1 MHKMCEVW
9 VDTDPKQQ
17 YRGVQKMNNPDHSN
31 PSEEISVM
39 AEPLSTYP
47 NGVMFRTKDRELFF
61 QHDILAMN
69 DRKETFP
76 ITLLFRDRTGYRSIN
91 RILSEGYVPKIYP
104 PAYSWRFILEN
115 RDGLLIG
122 LKESQFDQVVDTN
135 LKGAFLCMQLAAK
148 RMIRQRSGRIIS
160 ISSFTGV
167 HGNAGQTN
175 YAASKAG
182 LIGLTK
188 SAARELGSR
197 GITVNAIAPGY
208 IDTDMTA
215 ALSDQVKETILAEI
229 PLKRIGMPED
239 IAAAAAFL
247 ASDDAAYITGQVLEV
262 GGGMGL

>member
-1 MHKMCEVW
+1 MQKLSGKTALVTGASRGIGRAIALRLAAEGASVAVNYNGSEAKAAEV
-9 VDTDPKQQ
+9 VEQIRAAGGTAFAVQANVADASSVAAMFDTVLKEF
-17 YRGVQKMNNPDHSN
+17 GN
-31 PSEEISVM
+31 
-39 AEPLSTYP
+39 L
-47 NGVMFRTKDRELFF
+47 
-61 QHDILAMN
+61 DILVNNAG
-69 DRKETFP
+69 
-76 ITLLFRDRTGYRSIN
+76 IT
-91 RILSEGYVPKIYP
+91 
-104 PAYSWRFILEN
+104 A
-115 RDGLLIG
+115 DGLLIG
-122 LKESQFDQVVDTN
+122 MKEEQFDRVVDTN
-135 LKGAFLCMQLAAK
+135 LKGAYLCMQLAAK
-148 RMIRQRSGRIIS
+148 RMLRQRSGRIIS

>member
-1 MHKMCEVW
+1 M
-9 VDTDPKQQ
+9 
-17 YRGVQKMNNPDHSN
+17 
-31 PSEEISVM
+31 
-39 AEPLSTYP
+39 
-47 NGVMFRTKDRELFF
+47 
-61 QHDILAMN
+61 
-69 DRKETFP
+69 
-76 ITLLFRDRTGYRSIN
+76 
-91 RILSEGYVPKIYP
+91 
-104 PAYSWRFILEN
+104 
-115 RDGLLIG
+115 
-122 LKESQFDQVVDTN
+122 VDTN

>member
-1 MHKMCEVW
+1 MLKLSGKTALVTGASRGIGRAIALRLASEGASVAVNYNGSEARAAEV
-9 VDTDPKQQ
+9 VELIRAAGGTAFAVRADVSDAA
-17 YRGVQKMNNPDHSN
+17 
-31 PSEEISVM
+31 SV
-39 AEPLSTYP
+39 AA
-47 NGVMFRTKDRELFF
+47 MFDAVKEQFDRL
-61 QHDILAMN
+61 DILVNNAG
-69 DRKETFP
+69 
-76 ITLLFRDRTGYRSIN
+76 IT
-91 RILSEGYVPKIYP
+91 
-104 PAYSWRFILEN
+104 A
-115 RDGLLIG
+115 DGLLIG

-160 ISSFTGV
+160 ISSYSGI

-175 YAASKAG
+175 YSASKAG

-215 ALSDQVKETILAEI
+215 ALSDQVKEAILAEI
-229 PLKRIGMPED
+229 PLKRIGTPED